1 MENRRKRRQP
11 FWTLICEIGRHGCHA
26 NRRLLRCI
34 GPLFNALR
42 TSSVTGETDHLKL
55 IDEAMHLVVRPAAGC
70 RKVLSLLSLCVCVCV
85 WQRRVSRVRRTSKRA
100 TTRLACR
107 LRHRSAAPCRRQHL
121 SHLDSLQHFHA
132 VKHPPVGQVFQLG
145 PQVVTSA
152 PKMRAINMLFH
163 LMASSTST
171 R

>member
-70 RKVLSLLSLCVCVCV
+70 RKVLSLLSLRARARVCVCV
-85 WQRRVSRVRRTSKRA
+85 WQRRVSRVRRASKRA

-132 VKHPPVGQVFQLG
+132 LKHPPVGQVFQLAVCI
-145 PQVVTSA
+145 PQVVTSVGY
-152 PKMRAINMLFH
+152 KMRAIN
-163 LMASSTST
+163 
-171 R
+171 